1 MRIVISGS
9 DTVVGRLLAA
19 RLRTAGHHVDGD
31 ADLRGADVVVHCT
44 GLDGPDDASLAQ
56 AVDAAVGVGRF
67 VFAYSGPR
75 RRRDEQLLRARI
87 PDAVICRSGLVLGR
101 DLGDGLVLLLARR
114 ALPAGGGSPL
124 SVVHVDDVLRILVEA
139 VVDPEKISGTIEFAA
154 PDPVTPAEIAEAL
167 GRSTTRTTRRDT
179 LAQWFLGCP
188 VLDAAQRPIAWSAP
202 ACLADTALAVRGRI
216 AIGGRVWNAPWRLP
230 RVRTADIPAVDC
242 PASDGVLPVFTGP
255 VGGNGEFDTPIDPR
269 FPAFVATNLSEALP
283 GPFTPSSA
291 SVTVL
296 GARAGGVTIARQLRP
311 GGVVEREIAART
323 VGVFG
328 HRLYAAVTSAH
339 FMAQTVP
346 FTDPMLVLGQ
356 FFGRTVHQLPIF
368 GSEAPPAGRAGM
380 LAQLRNVGVFG
391 GNLVGLSAG
400 SVRDTRDFVADV
412 DSFESEVQQY
422 LSVATEPQL
431 ADLIR
436 RGRDLVVYGWVL
448 ASASIMLCSA
458 YSVLLRLLTGRDTT
472 PPAGPEVA
480 SARSVDAIRR
490 LAAIARRDPE
500 VAGLLHGPVL
510 DLAEIERR
518 APAFHRA
525 LTDEL
530 HRIGHRGPAEVEM
543 SSPTYA
549 DDPALLLRI
558 VTRTLDTEQ
567 DVPPEPTA
575 VAPHV
580 RPVAA
585 LAARQLRDREDRRDK
600 MVRAIWL
607 LRRLLREKGRRM
619 TAAGVL
625 ADPEDVFY
633 LLVDELDTP
642 LPDAATSVARRRAEQ
657 ARLTAIVPPPA
668 FSGRWEAQP
677 TAPASL
683 TAGTELQGLGICGGR
698 VRGRV
703 RVVRPDTIDDLQP
716 GEVLVAEVTDVGYTP
731 AFGYAAAVVTELGGP
746 MSHAA
751 VVAREFGFP
760 CVVDARG
767 ATRLSTGTLIEVDG
781 ATGAIYVL
789 DA

>member
-9 DTVVGRLLAA
+9 GTVVGRLLAA
-19 RLRTAGHHVDGD
+19 RLRTAGHQVDENG
-31 ADLRGADVVVHCT
+31 DLRAADAVVHCT
-44 GLDGPDDASLAQ
+44 GLDGPGDASLA
-56 AVDAAVGVGRF
+56 DTIDTAVGVGRF

-75 RRRDEQLLRARI
+75 RPRDEDALRARI

-101 DLGDGLVLLLARR
+101 DLGDGLVPLLARR

-124 SVVHVDDVLRILVEA
+124 SIVHIDDVLRTLVQA
-139 VVDPEKISGTIEFAA
+139 TLDPGTVSQTVELAA
-154 PDPVTPAEIAEAL
+154 PDPVTPAEIAAAT
-167 GRSTTRTTRRDT
+167 GRSTTRNARRDA
-179 LAQWFLGCP
+179 LGEWFLGCP
-188 VLDAAQRPIAWSAP
+188 VLDAATCSTAWSAS

-216 AIGGRVWNAPWRLP
+216 AVGRRVWNAPWRLP

-242 PASDGVLPVFTGP
+242 PATDGVAPVFAGP
-255 VGGNGEFDTPIDPR
+255 DGGNGEFDTPIDPR

-328 HRLYAAVTSAH
+328 HRLFAAVTSAH

-356 FFGRTVHQLPIF
+356 FFGRTVHQLSIF
-368 GSEAPPAGRAGM
+368 GPDAPPAGRTGL
-380 LAQLRNVGVFG
+380 LAQLRNIGVFG

-412 DSFESEVQQY
+412 DAFEAAVQQD
-422 LSVATEPQL
+422 LSMIGDARL
-431 ADLIR
+431 ADMIR
-436 RGRDLVVYGWVL
+436 SGRDLVVYGWVL

-458 YSVLLRLLTGRDTT
+458 YSVLLRLLAGRDTT

-490 LAAIARRDPE
+490 LATIARRDPA
-500 VAGLLHGPVL
+500 VAELLHSPVL
-510 DLAEIERR
+510 DLGDIERR
-518 APAFHRA
+518 APVFHRA
-525 LTDEL
+525 LIDEL

-549 DDPALLLRI
+549 DDPELLLRI
-558 VTRTLDTEQ
+558 VIRTLDT
-567 DVPPEPTA
+567 DHDAAPASTP
-575 VAPHV
+575 VALHI
-580 RPVAA
+580 RPIAA

-619 TAAGVL
+619 TAAGAL
-625 ADPEDVFY
+625 ATPEDVFY

-642 LPDAATSVARRRAEQ
+642 LPDAAASVERRRAEQ
-657 ARLTAIVPPPA
+657 ARLTNLVPPPA
-668 FSGRWEAQP
+668 FSGQWDAQP

-683 TAGTELQGLGICGGR
+683 TAGAELQGLGICGGR

>member
-1 MRIVISGS
+1 MRIVVSGAG
-9 DTVVGRLLAA
+9 TVVGRLLAA
-19 RLRTAGHHVDGD
+19 RLRSAGHQVDEDGD
-31 ADLRGADVVVHCT
+31 LRDADTVVHCA
-44 GLDGPDDASLAQ
+44 GLDGPDDSSVAA
-56 AVDAAVGVGRF
+56 AIDDAAGVDRF
-67 VFAYSGPR
+67 VLAYSGPPR
-75 RRRDEQLLRARI
+75 PRDEDLLRARVS
-87 PDAVICRSGLVLGR
+87 DAVICRAGLVLGR
-101 DLGDGLVLLLARR
+101 DLGDGLVPLLARR
-114 ALPAGGGSPL
+114 ALPAGDGSPL
-124 SVVHVDDVLRILVEA
+124 SIVHVDDVLRFLVQA
-139 VVDPEKISGTIEFAA
+139 VVSPEMGGATVALAA
-154 PDPVTPAEIAEAL
+154 PEPVTPAEIAAAT
-167 GRSTTRTTRRDT
+167 GRSVSRLSRGA
-179 LAQWFLGCP
+179 LAEWFLACQVHDGSP
-188 VLDAAQRPIAWSAP
+188 YPTAWSAR

-216 AIGGRVWNAPWRLP
+216 SIGNRVVNAPWRLP

-242 PASDGVLPVFTGP
+242 PASDGVAPVFAGP
-255 VGGNGEFDTPIDPR
+255 SDGNGEFDTPIDPR

-368 GSEAPPAGRAGM
+368 GSDAPPAGRAGV
-380 LAQLRNVGVFG
+380 LAQLRNIGVFG

-412 DSFESEVQQY
+412 DAFESAVQQE
-422 LSVATEPQL
+422 LSTIDESRL

-436 RGRDLVVYGWVL
+436 SGRDLVVYGWVL

-458 YSVLLRLLTGRDTT
+458 YSVLLRVLSGRDTT

-490 LAAIARRDPE
+490 LAAIARRDPAVTE
-500 VAGLLHGPVL
+500 LLHFPAL
-510 DLAEIERR
+510 DLADIELR

-525 LTDEL
+525 LTEEL

-549 DDPALLLRI
+549 DDPELLLRI
-558 VTRTLDTEQ
+558 VTRTLDTGQ
-567 DVPPEPTA
+567 DEAPSPTP
-575 VAPHV
+575 VALPI

-625 ADPEDVFY
+625 SDPDDVFY
-633 LLVDELDTP
+633 LLVDELDIP
-642 LPDAATSVARRRAEQ
+642 LPDAAASVARRRAEQ
-657 ARLTAIVPPPA
+657 DRLITIVPPPA

-677 TAPASL
+677 TAPESL
-683 TAGTELQGLGICGGR
+683 TAGAELQGLGICGGR